1 MNLESVILNFY
12 LASDFFLKGF
22 DMTAIQTN
30 KRLTAKILLQV
41 SMAAVMFGALLTLGW
56 WAGETGARR
65 LDAQIREQL
74 LRQAEVIA
82 RAVNPGL
89 AKKLSFTAADK
100 GSPAFETIREQ
111 LIADNKNISQLGIFS
126 MAVRDGE
133 IVLGPE
139 SYQENDPRASLPGT
153 VYKKPNPENR
163 QVLQTGKP
171 MVAGPYTDEYGTFV
185 TALSPVLDLHSG
197 AVLMVVGVDVMA
209 ADWDARL
216 SSERRKPLLMTGTLL
231 LLLVGGAVAI
241 RRRNRRIIPG
251 RLKLRRWI
259 ITPSALVILAGVMLY
274 AAYGYREFKQ
284 LSHRN
289 MTAMLDQ
296 ARSRL
301 NSSIN
306 TSVEL
311 LCAQIDHIDRSADM
325 RAAWQARDFA
335 ALSGLAQRS
344 FAPLRDNYK
353 ITHCYFIEPD
363 GNCFL
368 RAHQPERRGD
378 RITRSTLLTAQ
389 RTGEDSWG
397 IELGRLGAFTLR
409 YVRPWKKG
417 GATIGYLELGIEIKH
432 LTAQL
437 ASDMN
442 IELLSVITKEYISRE
457 NFEEGKKA
465 FGFLGRWD
473 DYPNVVVAHQ
483 TVQTMPDAVAR
494 MLAHD
499 LTAASSGEV
508 FSTQQGDKWFTCGVI
523 QLPDAAGRAV
533 GSLIIIRDVTADAD
547 ARRSAAFLNMG
558 LSVGLLSELLML
570 LWLVTGTAEQQL
582 GSALV
587 LMHESEALFHSLFDN
602 ALSGIAIHKII
613 VDEQGKP
620 VDYVFLQANPAF
632 ERHTGL
638 RVADV
643 LGRRVTDVLPHV
655 KDSPLIETYGKVAL
669 TGQTVVFEQFVEQQQ
684 FYYTI
689 SAFQLGPGQF
699 ATVFQNITERKKA
712 EEALQAEK
720 DNRNA
725 IFESSPVGMLLLDE
739 NLIIIDANLNIA
751 HMIGKTPSHILE
763 KRIGAGLGCIHSA
776 EHEQGCGFSPACR
789 LCSLRDAILS
799 VLKTDRPVQ
808 GAEIQPNLLM
818 GGMPYRPWLLVSVEP
833 LLING
838 RKHFIVAAANITQ
851 RKLAEEKILLNEV
864 RLQSLLK
871 ILQYKSET
879 VHDLLDYAL
888 NEAITLTASQFGYI
902 FFYDENK
909 QEFVLNTWSA
919 GVMEACAVRE
929 QRTMYQLEQ
938 TGLWGEAARQRK
950 PVMVNDF
957 EAANP
962 LKKGYPEGHAA
973 LHAFLSV
980 PIISQG
986 RIVAVIGVANKAAD
1000 YDEADILQL
1009 TLLMDVAWK
1018 VTERKKADE
1027 ALRENQE
1034 KFSKAFDS
1042 SPVAVTITLLENG
1055 QFLEVNKTFEKQT
1068 GYSRDEVIGKN
1079 GFELGLFS
1087 DPQAALLFR
1096 QAVAAN
1102 GACSNFE
1109 ISMLSKTGQK
1119 KIGLLSAEVIQF
1131 GGQSCILTVG
1141 EDITERRRVEAE
1153 LGESVRILS
1162 EVQQVAHIATW
1173 TLNIV
1178 TGERCFSDET
1188 YCILGLP
1195 VGSPLSF
1202 EGYTQCIHP
1211 DDFQAIQDVW
1221 SNPDIKHTSVELEYR
1236 LIRPSGEI
1244 RIVHE
1249 YSVYKYDED
1258 GQIRSLATMILDITE
1273 RKQAEDALRLEL
1285 TERKRVEVELKQT
1298 EGLLTDAQQIAHM
1311 GTWTFDGETGQ
1322 FLLSDGAYR
1331 ILGLPIGSALSFGE
1345 FPAHVHPDDIEV
1357 IAHQWSALN
1366 QNNSSFDIEYRI
1378 IRPSGEIRAIHEYT
1392 TYRTSDEGLVVH
1404 SAALLQDITERKQA
1418 EDALKLELD
1427 ERRRVEE
1434 ALHESESIL
1443 SGAQQI
1449 AHIGT
1454 WTYNLKN
1461 GVFRWSD
1468 EVNRIL
1474 DLPTE
1479 NPLSYSD
1486 FSRYVHPDDY
1496 QKIAQ
1501 AWNGLIK
1508 ENSSGEVEYRIMR
1521 PSGEIRYIHEYI
1533 VIHTD
1538 ASGQFESSASL
1549 LQDVTESRQ
1558 AEDKLRQLSQAVEQS
1573 PASIVITDPSGV
1585 IEYVNPR
1592 FVELTGYTLAE
1603 ALGQNPCILKS
1614 GDKPP
1619 EAYKEL
1625 WETIIAGRQ
1634 WRGEFYNKK
1643 KSGEL
1648 YWESASISPIR
1659 DTGGCITH
1667 FLAVK
1672 EDITQRKQAED
1683 ELKAINLQLEKTI
1696 ARANEMTAQAEM
1708 ANVAKSEF
1716 LANMSH
1722 EIRTPMNGVIG
1733 MTGLLLDTELSVEQL
1748 QYARIVRSSGEAL
1761 MGLINDILDFSKIE
1775 AGKLDLETLDFDLR
1789 TTLEDTAELL
1799 AVKAREKGLELVC
1812 LVDPEVPVLLRG
1824 DPGRLRQIFVNLGG
1838 NAVKFTHKGA
1848 VSLHASL
1855 EAETEQQAT
1864 LRFVVTDTGIGIPR
1878 NKQQMLF
1885 TPFTQVDGSTTRKYG
1900 GTGLGLSISKQLVE
1914 LMGGAIGL
1922 ESKTGMGSTFWFT
1935 AVFEKQPAGQ
1945 SPEVAPLADLT
1956 GIRVLVVDD
1965 HAINRLL
1972 VMSLLKTWG
1981 CRFDEV
1987 ADGNAAL
1994 DRMQEAVAGK
2004 DPYRIALLDMHMP
2017 GMDGAELGRRIKESP
2032 DTSDTLLIMMTS
2044 LGERGDIARMA
2055 AIGFGGY
2062 LTKPLRQTQLRDCMA
2077 MVLGRVQMLRAAT
2090 ASDLVTR
2097 HTVSEARKRRTRIL
2111 VAEDNATNQL
2121 VALKILEKLGYRAD
2135 AVADGREALAAL
2147 RDIPYD
2153 LVLMD
2158 CQMPGMDGFETT
2170 RSIRSANSAV
2180 RNHKVTIIA
2189 MTAHAMQGD
2198 RERCL
2203 EAGMDDY
2210 LSKPVEP
2217 AQLAAVL
2224 ERWLPDS
2231 EPDNEKLEIVIAKAT
2246 AEKQE
2251 AGKKSAENKNAEISS
2266 KSAIFDRDAFLS
2278 RLMNDE
2284 GMARVIVE
2292 GFLADMPVQIELLA
2306 EAVAAADSTA
2316 AGQQAHK
2323 IKGAA
2328 ANMAAE
2334 ALRAAAAQ
2342 TEQAGNTK
2350 NVKVLPGLLHE
2361 IESCFKELKEA
2372 MKSSKFKG

>member
-1 MNLESVILNFY
+1 MNLESGILNYY

-259 ITPSALVILAGVMLY
+259 ITPSALVILAGIMLY

-799 VLKTDRPVQ
+799 VLKIDRPVQ

-818 GGMPYRPWLLVSVEP
+818 GGMLYRPWLLVSVEP

-919 GVMEACAVRE
+919 GVMDACAVRE
-929 QRTMYQLEQ
+929 QRTVYQLEQ
-938 TGLWGEAARQRK
+938 TGLWGEAVRQRK
-950 PVMVNDF
+950 PVVVNDF

-1153 LGESVRILS
+1153 LGESVRTLS

-1273 RKQAEDALRLEL
+1273 RKEAEDGLQLEL
-1285 TERKRVEVELKQT
+1285 
-1298 EGLLTDAQQIAHM
+1298 A
-1311 GTWTFDGETGQ
+1311 
-1322 FLLSDGAYR
+1322 
-1331 ILGLPIGSALSFGE
+1331 
-1345 FPAHVHPDDIEV
+1345 
-1357 IAHQWSALN
+1357 
-1366 QNNSSFDIEYRI
+1366 
-1378 IRPSGEIRAIHEYT
+1378 
-1392 TYRTSDEGLVVH
+1392 
-1404 SAALLQDITERKQA
+1404 
-1418 EDALKLELD
+1418 

-1461 GVFRWSD
+1461 WEFRWSD

-1474 DLPTE
+1474 DLPAE
-1479 NPLSYSD
+1479 KPLSYSD

-1496 QKIAQ
+1496 HKIAR

-1508 ENSSGEVEYRIMR
+1508 ENSSGEVEYRIVR

-1549 LQDVTESRQ
+1549 LQDVTE
-1558 AEDKLRQLSQAVEQS
+1558 
-1573 PASIVITDPSGV
+1573 
-1585 IEYVNPR
+1585 
-1592 FVELTGYTLAE
+1592 
-1603 ALGQNPCILKS
+1603 
-1614 GDKPP
+1614 
-1619 EAYKEL
+1619 
-1625 WETIIAGRQ
+1625 
-1634 WRGEFYNKK
+1634 
-1643 KSGEL
+1643 
-1648 YWESASISPIR
+1648 
-1659 DTGGCITH
+1659 
-1667 FLAVK
+1667 
-1672 EDITQRKQAED
+1672 RKQAED

-1987 ADGNAAL
+1987 ADGKAAL
-1994 DRMQEAVAGK
+1994 ERMQEAVAGK

-2032 DTSDTLLIMMTS
+2032 GTSDTLLIMMTS
-2044 LGERGDIARMA
+2044 LGERGDIARLA

-2158 CQMPGMDGFETT
+2158 CQMPEMDGFETT

-2180 RNHKVTIIA
+2180 RNHTVTIIA

-2231 EPDNEKLEIVIAKAT
+2231 EPENEKLEIAIAKAT

-2251 AGKKSAENKNAEISS
+2251 AGKKSAENKNAEIPS

-2284 GMARVIVE
+2284 GMARVIIE

-2306 EAVAAADSTA
+2306 KAVAAADSTA

-2350 NVKVLPGLLHE
+2350 NDKVLPGLLHE
-2361 IESCFKELKEA
+2361 IERCFKELKEA
-2372 MKSSKFKG
+2372 MKS